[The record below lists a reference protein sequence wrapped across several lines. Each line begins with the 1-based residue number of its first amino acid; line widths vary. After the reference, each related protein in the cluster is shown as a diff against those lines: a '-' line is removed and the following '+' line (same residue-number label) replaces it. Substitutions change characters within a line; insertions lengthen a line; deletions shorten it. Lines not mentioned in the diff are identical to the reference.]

1 MTKPALG
8 RCFAVFLT
16 QTPAMAGC
24 FTHLEDSRS
33 MKAILN
39 VVAIS
44 AVIAL
49 CGCNHNK
56 TSANMG
62 AVDDT
67 KSNCC
72 TSGKSSGCCSDKSK
86 STSETST
93 NGTNMGAVSD

>member
-1 MTKPALG
+1 
-8 RCFAVFLT
+8 
-16 QTPAMAGC
+16 
-24 FTHLEDSRS
+24 

-93 NGTNMGAVSD
+93 NGTNMGAVSDQKTSTGGCCAAHKSTSGN